1 MILDGLII
9 LIKIAVVLGMIMNLA
24 GLLTWA
30 ERKQSALIQDR
41 IGPNRASVFGFTL
54 YGLLHPV
61 ADGIKLITK
70 EDFVPA
76 QANKILHSLAP
87 AVAMFPALVTYAV
100 IPFGDVLQIGGREI
114 NLQVADLSVGIIFI
128 FSIASLGI
136 YGVMLGGW
144 SSHNNYSLLGGLRAA
159 AQMIS
164 YEIAMGLSIVGLLMV
179 YQTVELDDLVR
190 QQGYLIGGWLP
201 QWGIVVQPVAF
212 FLFLCAAIAE
222 NKRTPFDLPE
232 GESEIIGYFLEYSG
246 MRFGMFFLAE
256 FADIVVASALLTTLF
271 FGGWQIPFLIADG
284 FHSPGGL
291 SLALPHLLVVLLQVG
306 AFGIKVVFF
315 CWFLLLVRWTLPRFR
330 YDQLMRLGWK
340 YLFPLA
346 LANIFITGLIVLAL
360 A

>member
-1 MILDGLII
+1 MILDALII
-9 LIKIAVVLGMIMNLA
+9 LIKLALVLGMIMNLA

-30 ERKQSALIQDR
+30 ERKQSALMQDR
-41 IGPNRASVFGFTL
+41 IGPNRANIFGFTF
-54 YGLLHPV
+54 YGLLHPI

-70 EDFVPA
+70 EDFIPA
-76 QANKILHSLAP
+76 RANKAIHSLAP

-100 IPFGDVLQIGGREI
+100 IPFGDILRVGGREI

-128 FSIASLGI
+128 FSIASLAI

-164 YEIAMGLSIVGLLMV
+164 YEIAMGLSILGLLMI
-179 YQTVELDDLVR
+179 YGTVELDDLVR

-201 QWGIVVQPVAF
+201 QWGIVVQPAAF

-271 FGGWQIPFLIADG
+271 FGGWQIPFLMADG
-284 FHSPGGL
+284 FHLPGGF
-291 SLALPHLLVVLLQVG
+291 SLALPHLLVVVLQVA
-306 AFGIKVVFF
+306 AFGLKVVFF

-340 YLFPLA
+340 YLFPLT